1 MTVGPNTQD
10 KQKIKDAFK
19 DLRILFLEINK
30 ELSSKQQMTELS
42 MGMSDDLLIAIQE
55 GATAVR
61 VGTAIFGKR
70 KEHA

>member
-55 GATAVR
+55 RATAVR

>member
-70 KEHA
+70 KKHA